1 MCTMLGARVETNK
14 LICLGAYSLLK
25 IVSLFQVIY
34 LLNFQLQI
42 NFENV
47 NNMK

>member
-25 IVSLFQVIY
+25 IVSLFQVVY
-34 LLNFQLQI
+34 LLNF
-42 NFENV
+42 NFKLTLK
-47 NNMK
+47 M